1 MVSSTH
7 ILSDQSRLSKLDA
20 ALLRFEAFLG
30 IISGLAVF
38 MLMLLSVISVGG
50 RNFLT
55 SLLQVMLIGSNSLC
69 QLSPFS
75 LYPMFSAK
83 AVTSTWIS

>member
-7 ILSDQSRLSKLDA
+7 ILSDQSRLSKVDA

-38 MLMLLSVISVGG
+38 LLMMLAVISVGG
-50 RNFLT
+50 RNFFT
-55 SLLQVMLIGSNSLC
+55 SLLRVMSIGSNSLC
-69 QLSPFS
+69 RLLPFS
-75 LYPMFSAK
+75 VYPMFSAK
-83 AVTSTWIS
+83 AVTSAWIS